1 MDFSYFT
8 NPAPFD
14 SVGWS
19 LLILQAGVAL
29 VGAYLAYVR
38 ADSIEFRKELVSRFG
53 LAALILGAI
62 GLILGVLWL
71 AGAFTLPIGIA
82 LVTLLE
88 LILLIYAVVYRF
100 TQYPAKLAEYQQ
112 SKNTK
117 RRAVAA
123 KPVVQQA
130 AAAVATP
137 GVAANQAEVQS
148 SRRREARRD
157 RKRRNK

>member
-14 SVGWS
+14 SVGWT

-38 ADSIEFRKELVSRFG
+38 ADNLAFRKELVARFG

-62 GLILGVLWL
+62 GLILGVLWMT
-71 AGAFTLPIGIA
+71 GAFTLPIGIA

-88 LILLIYAVVYRF
+88 VILLIYAIVYRF
-100 TQYPAKLAEYQQ
+100 TQYPAKLAEYQ
-112 SKNTK
+112 SKNSK

-123 KPVVQQA
+123 KPVAQQA
-130 AAAVATP
+130 VTAAATP
-137 GVAANQAEVQS
+137 NANVSGEAVQP